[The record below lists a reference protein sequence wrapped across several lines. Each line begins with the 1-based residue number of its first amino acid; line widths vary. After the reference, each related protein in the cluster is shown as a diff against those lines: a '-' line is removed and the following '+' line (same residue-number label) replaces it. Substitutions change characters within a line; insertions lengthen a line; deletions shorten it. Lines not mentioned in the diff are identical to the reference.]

1 MVPHHGSPADRLE
14 QRTAMVAR
22 LVELRSHG
30 RLSAEAVR
38 QAARVLQAGERTVW
52 RWVASGGYEPPPQR
66 GYVLTDRARELFFA
80 TAGNVAAT
88 HRLLSHEDPCAPT
101 VSTLRRALLR
111 ELSPAERAFA
121 RTGAEGARCRSV
133 YLRRESAHRAEV
145 YAGDH
150 KQLSIDVLA
159 PRAQRPT
166 RPWVTLFV
174 DEYSR
179 LIVGWAISL
188 QPSQAEVLA
197 ALGMAVVVD
206 AERGSF
212 GGIPVT
218 LRVDRGL
225 EFAAKAIQDAAA
237 TLGCLTH
244 RCTAYE
250 PWLKGKVE
258 RVNRTIEQTLLCEL
272 PRWTGGP
279 RREDGQLAD
288 QGAPLTLQ
296 RFVSLFDGWVRAY
309 NTERPHS
316 ALHGLTPLER
326 WQADARP
333 VASLAATQARWMLMP
348 EVTRRVLKDGVH
360 FAGLIYI
367 APDLN
372 GLVGETIGVR
382 YMPHD
387 RRSIELYRN
396 GRWLASAKPQGTLT
410 SEDRAR
416 VLDRRR
422 SDARAMAREA
432 SRARRRAR
440 ARLEPMTAPGV
451 PEDMTVIARGD
462 RDAGVRPLANGGRA
476 HLRLLGI
483 DGIDEPGH
491 HEVPKH
497 DG

>member
-1 MVPHHGSPADRLE
+1 MVSRDGSPAERLE
-14 QRTAMVAR
+14 QRRAMVAR
-22 LVELRSHG
+22 LVELRLNG
-30 RLSAEAVR
+30 QLSAEEVR
-38 QAARVLQAGERTVW
+38 RAARVLQAGERTVW
-52 RWVASGGYEPPPQR
+52 RWVAAGGYEPRPRR
-66 GYVLTDRARELFFA
+66 GYVLTERARELYFA

-88 HRLLSHEDPCAPT
+88 HRLLGNERACAPT

-121 RTGAEGARCRSV
+121 RTGAEGGRARSV
-133 YLRRESAHRAEV
+133 YLRRESEHRAEV

-150 KQLSIDVLA
+150 KQLSIEVLA

-166 RPWVTLFV
+166 RPWVTLFI

-197 ALGMAVVVD
+197 ALGMAVVAD
-206 AERGSF
+206 GDRGSF
-212 GGIPVT
+212 GGIPLT

-225 EFAAKAIQDAAA
+225 EFAANAIQDAAA
-237 TLGCLTH
+237 TLGCLKR

-279 RREDGQLAD
+279 RREDGKLAD

-316 ALHGLTPLER
+316 ALGGLTPLER

-333 VASLAATQARWMLMP
+333 VPSLNQSDARWLLMP
-348 EVTRRVLKDGVH
+348 EVTRRALKDGVH

-387 RRSIELYRN
+387 RRSIELYRD
-396 GRWLASAKPQGTLT
+396 GRWLATAKPQGALS

-416 VLDRRR
+416 VLERRR

-440 ARLEPMTAPGV
+440 SRLEPMTAPGV
-451 PEDMTVIARGD
+451 PEDITVVARGD
-462 RDAGVRPLANGGRA
+462 RDGGVRALPSSARA

-483 DGIDEPGH
+483 DGVDAPGH
-491 HEVPKH
+491 DQAP
-497 DG
+497 GS

>member
-1 MVPHHGSPADRLE
+1 MGGGRVDDAD
-14 QRTAMVAR
+14 QRAAIVAR
-22 LVELRSHG
+22 LVELRETNALTSD
-30 RLSAEAVR
+30 RVR
-38 QAARVLQAGERTVW
+38 DAAHAMGVGERTAW
-52 RWVASGGYEPPPQR
+52 RWVAASGYHPPAWN
-66 GYVLTDRARELFFA
+66 GYVLSDRARELFFA
-80 TAGNVAAT
+80 TAGNVAAV
-88 HRLLSHEDPCAPT
+88 HRLLSAEDPSGPT
-101 VSTLRRALLR
+101 VHTLRRAIMR
-111 ELSPAERAFA
+111 ELTPAERAFA
-121 RTGAEGARCRSV
+121 RTGVEGARARSV

-150 KQLSIDVLA
+150 KELSIELLA
-159 PRAQRPT
+159 PRAQRPR

-188 QPSQAEVLA
+188 RPSQAEVLA
-197 ALGMAVVVD
+197 ALRKAVVVD
-206 AERGSF
+206 AERGTF
-212 GGIPVT
+212 GGIPLM

-225 EFAAKAIQDAAA
+225 EFAASAIQDAAA
-237 TLGCLTH
+237 TLGCLVH

-258 RVNRTIEQTLLCEL
+258 RINRTIEQTLLCEL

-279 RREDGQLAD
+279 RRADGKLAD
-288 QGAPLTLQ
+288 QSTPLTLG
-296 RFVSLFDGWVRAY
+296 RFVSLFDAWVREY
-309 NTERPHS
+309 NTRPHG
-316 ALHGLTPLER
+316 ALERLTPLER

-333 VASLAATQARWMLMP
+333 VPALDAGRARWMLMP

-360 FAGLIYI
+360 FARLIYI

-387 RRSIELYRN
+387 RRSIELYRD
-396 GRWLASAKPQGTLT
+396 GRWLATAKPQGALT
-410 SEDRAR
+410 ADDRAR
-416 VLDRRR
+416 VLERRR

-440 ARLEPMTAPGV
+440 TRLAPITGPQE
-451 PEDMTVIARGD
+451 PEDVTVVGPGE
-462 RDAGVRPLANGGRA
+462 RDSAPRPLAKTARA

-483 DGIDEPGH
+483 DGIDDAGPEQAPAR
-491 HEVPKH
+491 
-497 DG
+497 